1 MKVFLIRHG
10 STEYNEKGLMQ
21 GDLDI
26 PLSNLGIKQAQ
37 KVKEQINKKNIVPH
51 QDKCNS
57 KTVKLLKV
65 CPDKS

>member
-37 KVKEQINKKNIVPH
+37 KVKEQINKKKYRPN
-51 QDKCNS
+51 NS
-57 KTVKLLKV
+57 L
-65 CPDKS
+65 SN